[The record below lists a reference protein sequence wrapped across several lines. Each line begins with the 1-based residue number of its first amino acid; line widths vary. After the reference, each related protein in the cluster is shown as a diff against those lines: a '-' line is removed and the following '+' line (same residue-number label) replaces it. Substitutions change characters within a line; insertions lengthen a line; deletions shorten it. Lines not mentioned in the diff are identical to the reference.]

1 MTEDQLKNHFQEIED
16 NFNKAVITNDIN
28 EIKKYI
34 TSDWVLVDSQG
45 GIIPQE
51 RFFSVLEQGLLSHST
66 MTKEILR
73 VKLYTKWYLNSK
85 NQIEYDSIEFFSD
98 GYFNNAFVGIWGSYS
113 NGNSKICNWDD
124 YRVPNANKDFDI
136 GVGEF
141 NVSEKYWNKGWLDIA
156 QKNQAQITPL
166 NEVNGASCQ
175 QRLASQMQTKSK
187 TQMFTRYC
195 HTGYTRLNLYRNVKY
210 KQIIYNFDS

>member
-34 TSDWVLVDSQG
+34 TSDWVLVDSQD

-73 VKLYTKWYLNSK
+73 VKIY
-85 NQIEYDSIEFFSD
+85 
-98 GYFNNAFVGIWGSYS
+98 G
-113 NGNSKICNWDD
+113 
-124 YRVPNANKDFDI
+124 
-136 GVGEF
+136 
-141 NVSEKYWNKGWLDIA
+141 DIA
-156 QKNQAQITPL
+156 LVTGRGQNTGTWQGQPMEADEWVTDIYKKENEKWLCVLTHLTP
-166 NEVNGASCQ
+166 
-175 QRLASQMQTKSK
+175 
-187 TQMFTRYC
+187 
-195 HTGYTRLNLYRNVKY
+195 VK
-210 KQIIYNFDS
+210 K